1 MQPEQLG
8 VTGIWRG
15 FSHFLSKNDK
25 KLTFI
30 LLCIIP
36 NNCTFMANKMDIVLF
51 QSLHDTQCSVTQYMT
66 LCVLS
71 HST

>member
-1 MQPEQLG
+1 MQAERLG

-25 KLTFI
+25 KSAVI
-30 LLCIIP
+30 LLYIIP
-36 NNCTFMANKMDIVLF
+36 NNCTFMIDKVYIVLF
-51 QSLHDTQCSVTQYMT
+51 QSLHDTLCSVTQYMT
-66 LCVLS
+66 PCVLS